1 MKNILVLDSG
11 VGAISIANEI
21 RKLIKANLF
30 ICIDNLHAPLGEKEE
45 KELKQ
50 IALNIVRESLEKFKI
65 DLVVVACNTLT
76 VASIKY
82 LRECFNVP
90 FVGTEP
96 NIKVKEK
103 NAIILCTTYT
113 ANNCQII
120 KTSALNK
127 IALPK
132 LATLID
138 KNLRNLQ
145 VLSGYLSPFLLNFKI
160 QKIEAISFGCTHYT
174 YIESIIK
181 KYLPE
186 VKIYQNKEGVAKRV
200 KSLLKDLSEND
211 LVNRKKEKDK
221 KTYNL
226 KRVRKKIKANGG
238 KVKLILSKKD
248 KKFKKQLKRFM
259 KIKD

>member
-30 ICIDNLHAPLGEKEE
+30 IYIDNLHAPLGEKDE

-50 IALNIVRESLEKFKI
+50 IALNVVRENLEKYKI

-76 VASIKY
+76 VATIKY
-82 LRECFNVP
+82 LREKFNIP

-120 KTSALNK
+120 KSSSLNK

-138 KNLRNLQ
+138 KNLRNLR
-145 VLSGYLSPFLLNFKI
+145 VLSGYLSSFLLNFKN
-160 QKIEAISFGCTHYT
+160 QRIETISLGCTHYT
-174 YIESIIK
+174 YIESIVK

-200 KSLLKDLSEND
+200 KSLLKDLSKND
-211 LVNRKKEKDK
+211 LMNRKKEKDVK
-221 KTYNL
+221 HYNL
-226 KRVRKKIKANGG
+226 KRVRKNIKPNGG

-248 KKFKKQLKRFM
+248 KKFKKQLKRFL